1 MTNYANIRYIQRRM
15 FCVTSAITKPNC
27 KNAAVHAI
35 EELCLCI
42 INNKTEVK

>member
-1 MTNYANIRYIQRRM
+1 MTNYVNIKYIQRRM
-15 FCVTSAITKPNC
+15 FWVASAIIKPSC

-35 EELCLCI
+35 EELWLCI